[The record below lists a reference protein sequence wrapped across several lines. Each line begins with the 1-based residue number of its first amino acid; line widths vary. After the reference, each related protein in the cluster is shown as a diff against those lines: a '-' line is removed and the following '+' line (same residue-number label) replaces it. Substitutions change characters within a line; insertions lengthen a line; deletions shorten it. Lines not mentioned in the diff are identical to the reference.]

1 MSLGRPAVGRSAGRC
16 QWSPLAWNVWVGPR
30 GKRGRLSGI
39 AGGAVGGTD
48 MEERMAK
55 AAGPAVVRER
65 VRAFA
70 LGLPGAVEEFP
81 WGESV
86 IKVNKKV
93 FIFLGVGDGSHPL
106 GVTLKLTAPEA
117 HAHALTSPG
126 AKPAGYGLGRSG
138 WVQVPLEEPD
148 APPAELLCDWAEESY
163 RVIAPKKLIAELDG
177 V

>member
-1 MSLGRPAVGRSAGRC
+1 
-16 QWSPLAWNVWVGPR
+16 
-30 GKRGRLSGI
+30 
-39 AGGAVGGTD
+39 
-48 MEERMAK
+48 MAK
-55 AAGPAVVRER
+55 TAGPAAVRER

-93 FIFLGVGDGSHPL
+93 FVFLGVGDGSYPP
-106 GVTLKLTAPEA
+106 GVTLKLTGPEA

-126 AKPAGYGLGRSG
+126 AGPAGYGLGKSG
-138 WVQVPLEEPD
+138 WVRVPLAEQG

-177 V
+177 G